1 MKCPICNGFIVLE
14 SYIPV
19 YKDGKI
25 VKLQK
30 FVECVNGHRTEIK
43 RKRGRKN
50 IESKEAKNGYVT
62 KIHKNVREG

>member
-1 MKCPICNGFIVLE
+1 MAKCPKCGSIIVLE
-14 SYIPV
+14 STIPV
-19 YKDGKI
+19 YKNGKI

-30 FVECVNGHRTEIK
+30 FVECVNGHRTEVK

-50 IESKEAKNGYVT
+50 IKEAKNGYVT